1 VEAKI
6 GIDLTGRFEAMSSA
20 SVDFQRHPAD
30 HFLSTKSVTNH
41 LVHLRLKWFRNVV
54 TIIYVDSYRIESVA
68 EISLM
73 ESNI

>member
-20 SVDFQRHPAD
+20 SVDFQRHPPD
-30 HFLSTKSVTNH
+30 HFLSTKSVANH

-54 TIIYVDSYRIESVA
+54 TIVYVSRYRIEIVA
-68 EISLM
+68 GISLM
-73 ESNI
+73 ESNR

>member
-1 VEAKI
+1 MKAKI

-30 HFLSTKSVTNH
+30 HFLSTKSVANH

-54 TIIYVDSYRIESVA
+54 TIVYVSRYRIEIVA
-68 EISLM
+68 GISLM
-73 ESNI
+73 ESNR

>member
-54 TIIYVDSYRIESVA
+54 TNIYVNSYRIEVVA

-73 ESNI
+73 ESNR